1 VIVSDYEECVPAVVA
16 VMVLCNGTGEYMIHK
31 RIEGWASA
39 GSEV

>member
-1 VIVSDYEECVPAVVA
+1 MIVSGYEGCVPAVVA
-16 VMVLCNGTGEYMIHK
+16 VMVLCNGTGQYMTHK